1 MEKKLNL
8 CVYVCVCVCV
18 CVIASAHHVQM
29 VTLSARILLP
39 WFILP
44 DFSRFNSAGMNKYPL
59 VSIAPGHQV
68 WMSTLRKWLPVSTG
82 VNEHPVWLQLSC
94 SPDINEHPHWFQLL
108 QFTRLEVLV
117 HQVWAPVHHVW
128 MSTLPASTASVPG
141 VNEYPPCFHCPSL
154 PGVNEYP
161 LVWMSTFPASTAP
174 VWVLL
179 SGFHCLSLPGMNE
192 YPP

>member
-1 MEKKLNL
+1 MLILTFIQWFVFLFAMRTIIATTRKKVIIIMEKKLNL

-68 WMSTLRKWLPVSTG
+68 
-82 VNEHPVWLQLSC
+82 
-94 SPDINEHPHWFQLL
+94 
-108 QFTRLEVLV
+108 
-117 HQVWAPVHHVW
+117 
-128 MSTLPASTASVPG
+128 
-141 VNEYPPCFHCPSL
+141 
-154 PGVNEYP
+154 
-161 LVWMSTFPASTAP
+161 
-174 VWVLL
+174 
-179 SGFHCLSLPGMNE
+179 
-192 YPP
+192 